1 MYVYMFVYVCICI
14 CICICMCMC
23 MCICKCMCK
32 CICICTCAVA
42 RIKHPC
48 MCFIIVILRCFNFHL
63 FCSHPS
69 LGAEVGM
76 TQGEGSK
83 TDRENEECPKPPFIP
98 FSFSLLPRVRSLVK
112 QRSTAKRGSGWSV
125 DERCILLGS
134 TMDRFD
140 CSCPAFKERQC
151 TLSRYLGRLLAANIA
166 ANT

>member
-1 MYVYMFVYVCICI
+1 MRICKCICMYMYMYMHVYVYVYMQMYLCI
-14 CICICMCMC
+14 
-23 MCICKCMCK
+23 

-83 TDRENEECPKPPFIP
+83 TDRENEECSKPPFIP

-125 DERCILLGS
+125 DERCILLES

-140 CSCPAFKERQC
+140 CSCPALKERQC
-151 TLSRYLGRLLAANIA
+151 TLSKYLGRLLAVNIA